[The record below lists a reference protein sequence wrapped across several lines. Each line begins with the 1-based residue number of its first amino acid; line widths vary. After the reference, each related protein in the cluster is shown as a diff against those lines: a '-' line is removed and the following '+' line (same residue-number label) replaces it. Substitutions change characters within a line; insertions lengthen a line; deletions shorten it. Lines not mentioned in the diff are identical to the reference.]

1 MKWVS
6 NQLKNIKKGALW
18 VGEKHILKIKRV
30 YMAQILNETDPAKAI
45 GHLNCFLKNIWYFNI
60 LYEKKLRNNSFGY
73 RLYMLYII
81 KYKRLF

>member
-45 GHLNCFLKNIWYFNI
+45 GHLNFF
-60 LYEKKLRNNSFGY
+60 
-73 RLYMLYII
+73 
-81 KYKRLF
+81 